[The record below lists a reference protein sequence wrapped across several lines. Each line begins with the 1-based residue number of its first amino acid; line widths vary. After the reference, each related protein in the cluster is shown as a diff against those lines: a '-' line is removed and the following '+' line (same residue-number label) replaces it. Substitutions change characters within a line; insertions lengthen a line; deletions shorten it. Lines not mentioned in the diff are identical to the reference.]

1 MKHIVSFSGGKD
13 STLMLLLMIE
23 KGMPIDDIV
32 FADTGMEFQ
41 ELYDYIERIENYI
54 GRKVIRIKG
63 NKT

>member
-23 KGMPIDDIV
+23 KDMPIDDSI

-41 ELYDYIERIENYI
+41 ELYDYIE
-54 GRKVIRIKG
+54 KVEVWI
-63 NKT
+63 